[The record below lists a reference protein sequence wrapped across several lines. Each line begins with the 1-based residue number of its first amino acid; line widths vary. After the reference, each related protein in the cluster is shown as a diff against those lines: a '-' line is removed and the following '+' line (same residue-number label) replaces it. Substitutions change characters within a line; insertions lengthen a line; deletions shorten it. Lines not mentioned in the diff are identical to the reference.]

1 MQLRSVLP
9 LLLAV
14 FFLALVKDANA
25 GMAFKVSDRFCDDN
39 RGADG
44 ESLCTTCSTPHMIST
59 YGYTSTT
66 SGMCYEC
73 EQGTWSSSDA
83 DKIAW
88 DKIVKKCCYN
98 CGCNAGID
106 HSTTGR
112 NCGEDNFAGF
122 PELVVANKW
131 CRDTRTVAG
140 ATSLETCAELV
151 EADPE
156 CEELF
161 YGKWS
166 SSTCRCV
173 AKGSQC
179 DFPESSYSNAVWRPK
194 LHRYWKHNQGWG
206 RRRLLSNAQAGVG
219 VGYHRSN
226 SNACIDDIYSKGSHR
241 TATWKFCRQSQS
253 WCTDRAQIDAQHAA
267 LKASLCSPSCI
278 GPCDATQPVLG
289 AANTYAPT
297 YGAWGQR
304 RLLSSQTN
312 HSTSGEDHGHPGT
325 APPEDAAEA
334 AALLNA
340 HSDDLLALLA
350 DATHNVPDDPLL
362 LMADATRADTK
373 AEAKVAWDCG

>member
-1 MQLRSVLP
+1 MASGRLQLADVLRRVASVTFQSRLIRM
-9 LLLAV
+9 LYGDQSCTDIGNTI
-14 FFLALVKDANA
+14 KA
-25 GMAFKVSDRFCDDN
+25 GV
-39 RGADG
+39 
-44 ESLCTTCSTPHMIST
+44 
-59 YGYTSTT
+59 
-66 SGMCYEC
+66 
-73 EQGTWSSSDA
+73 
-83 DKIAW
+83 
-88 DKIVKKCCYN
+88 
-98 CGCNAGID
+98 
-106 HSTTGR
+106 
-112 NCGEDNFAGF
+112 
-122 PELVVANKW
+122 VVA
-131 CRDTRTVAG
+131 C
-140 ATSLETCAELV
+140 
-151 EADPE
+151 
-156 CEELF
+156 
-161 YGKWS
+161 
-166 SSTCRCV
+166 
-173 AKGSQC
+173 
-179 DFPESSYSNAVWRPK
+179 
-194 LHRYWKHNQGWG
+194 
-206 RRRLLSNAQAGVG
+206 SNAQAGVG
-219 VGYHRSN
+219 VGYHGSN

-241 TATWKFCRQSQS
+241 TATWKFCRQKKRYGEVTEDLS

-350 DATHNVPDDPLL
+350 DATHNVPGKADDPLL